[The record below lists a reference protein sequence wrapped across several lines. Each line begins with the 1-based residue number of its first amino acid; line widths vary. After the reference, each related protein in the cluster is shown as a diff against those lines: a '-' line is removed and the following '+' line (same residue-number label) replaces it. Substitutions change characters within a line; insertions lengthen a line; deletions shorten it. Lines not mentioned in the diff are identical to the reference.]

1 MGKSLVLARV
11 GNGSLHRCW
20 IDQRRARNWD
30 LYLCPFQEIP
40 PQSGPGCITGD
51 VIPGPKWSG
60 LQKLLMTWDG
70 WREYDYVWLPDDDV
84 FASQDTISRMFE
96 LAAALDFRLFA
107 PALHEES
114 YYEHFS
120 TMRNQSFHARSV
132 GFVEIMVPC
141 FRRDTLEQLLPTLDH
156 TTTGWGWGLDVVWP
170 KLLDYRGIGIID
182 ATPVLH
188 TRPVGQFRDA
198 ELDRRVNEES
208 LKVRTEYDC
217 RLWHTVFSA
226 FGADLK
232 PLPLDPDRLLVAAM
246 EGWRYLLAQKPE
258 VLALLVEHQAFRREG
273 GSEALRPAA

>member
-1 MGKSLVLARV
+1 MGKNL

-20 IDQRRARNWD
+20 IDQRRPRNWE

-40 PQSGPGCITGD
+40 PQSGLDCITGE

-60 LQKLLMTWDG
+60 LRELLTTWDG

-132 GFVEIMVPC
+132 GVVEIMVPC
-141 FRRDTLEQLLPTLDH
+141 FRRDVLEQLLPTLNH

-170 KLLDYRGIGIID
+170 KLLGYQGLGIID

-188 TRPVGQFRDA
+188 TRPVGQFRDP

-217 RLWHTVFSA
+217 KLWHTVFSA
-226 FGADLK
+226 YGADLQ
-232 PLPLDPDRLLVAAM
+232 PLPFDPDRLLVAAM
-246 EGWRYLLAQKPE
+246 EGWRYLLAQQPE
-258 VLALLVEHQAFRREG
+258 VLAVLVEHQAFRREG
-273 GSEALRPAA
+273 ESKTLRPAA